1 MSDERRGSAVNV
13 SSLIVR
19 SRPEHCAAVRAAL
32 ETMPGIEVRAETPA
46 GQLVVVADHADAG
59 AAADGFVAINAIE
72 GVVSVSLVFQF
83 SDDSSQ
89 EV

>member
-1 MSDERRGSAVNV
+1 MRCDGRMNV

-19 SRPEHCAAVRAAL
+19 SRPEHCAGVRAAL
-32 ETMPGIEVRAETPA
+32 ERMPGVEVRAATPA

-59 AAADGFVAINAIE
+59 AAADGFVAINKIE
-72 GVVSVSLVFQF
+72 GVLSVSLVFQF
-83 SDDSSQ
+83 SDDSSP